1 MEDKKN
7 FVEVSLNCLRLFADK
22 SQQEIIKNVTVND
35 NVSLIESHPSVLV
48 KSSVLIEVNRIIAN
62 HPKNFQVK
70 SKQFMWIS
78 FFIFLIIFFYKSKVV
93 RAILKSCDLIDDLKS
108 KTGAV
113 IFSENELLCQ
123 AIIG

>member
-1 MEDKKN
+1 ML
-7 FVEVSLNCLRLFADK
+7 SIC
-22 SQQEIIKNVTVND
+22 
-35 NVSLIESHPSVLV
+35 
-48 KSSVLIEVNRIIAN
+48 
-62 HPKNFQVK
+62 
-70 SKQFMWIS
+70 

-93 RAILKSCDLIDDLKS
+93 RAILKPCDLIDDLKS